1 MSIPRRFDV
10 NCPKC
15 GKKYQATVF
24 ESINSDF
31 APNVAETII
40 SGERFN
46 GTCPKCGFVA
56 HLEYDVLYHDMKH
69 GAMIWVIHDNN
80 LNYTQKIAEVRST
93 PALYKTT
100 RIVSDMNELR
110 EKVACLEAEKD
121 DRVVELCKFFLS
133 AQLMEQQPDY
143 NFRNAFYTYSG
154 GKNIVFF
161 YDDKGKEM
169 SCYLEDQVYD
179 LISNMFATP
188 LSQMGNKPYIT
199 INRDWA
205 ADFFDSHPL
214 DDVAGLE
221 EETKSVEDANDSD
234 IIDGESFDDDEEPI
248 TEDEALPFENEPELH
263 PIMRTLFCRKCGA
276 KLLSD
281 SLFCSYC
288 GTKVI
293 F

>member
-1 MSIPRRFDV
+1 MSIPRKFDV

-24 ESINSDF
+24 ESLNSDF

-69 GAMIWVIHDNN
+69 RAMVWVIHDNN
-80 LNYTQKIAEVRST
+80 ANYAQKMVEVRST

-100 RIVSDMNELR
+100 RIVADMNELR
-110 EKVACLEAEKD
+110 EKVACLEAGKD

-143 NFRNAFYTYSG
+143 NFRNAFYTFSG

-169 SCYLEDQVYD
+169 SCYLENQIYD
-179 LISNMFATP
+179 LISDMFAVP
-188 LSQMGNKPYIT
+188 LSQMDNSPYMI
-199 INRDWA
+199 IDQDWA
-205 ADFFDSHPL
+205 ADFFELLPTESEEFPEDQEVDAETLNSEVSESADCENTEKHVEE
-214 DDVAGLE
+214 DMNAFLE
-221 EETKSVEDANDSD
+221 EASEQPSQKR
-234 IIDGESFDDDEEPI
+234 I
-248 TEDEALPFENEPELH
+248 
-263 PIMRTLFCRKCGA
+263 LFCRKCGA

>member
-1 MSIPRRFDV
+1 M
-10 NCPKC
+10 
-15 GKKYQATVF
+15 
-24 ESINSDF
+24 
-31 APNVAETII
+31 
-40 SGERFN
+40 
-46 GTCPKCGFVA
+46 
-56 HLEYDVLYHDMKH
+56 
-69 GAMIWVIHDNN
+69 
-80 LNYTQKIAEVRST
+80 QKIAEVRST

-143 NFRNAFYTYSG
+143 NFRNAFYTFSG

-169 SCYLEDQVYD
+169 SCYLEDQIYD
-179 LISNMFATP
+179 LISNMFADP

-205 ADFFDSHPL
+205 AEFFELLPTDNV
-214 DDVAGLE
+214 DVLE
-221 EETKSVEDANDSD
+221 EEDTESIEDAIDSD
-234 IIDGESFDDDEEPI
+234 ISDCEDYYDAEEPAGI
-248 TEDEALPFENEPELH
+248 DEVVSTDAPEPQ
-263 PIMRTLFCRKCGA
+263 PVKRTLFCRKCGA

-293 F
+293 Y

>member
-1 MSIPRRFDV
+1 MSIPRKFEV

-15 GKKYQATVF
+15 GKRYQTTVF
-24 ESINSDF
+24 ERINSDF

-69 GAMIWVIHDNN
+69 GAMIWVIHNN
-80 LNYTQKIAEVRST
+80 NDQKIAEVRSI
-93 PALYKTT
+93 PALHKTT
-100 RIVSDMNELR
+100 RIVANMNELR

-121 DRVVELCKFFLS
+121 DRIVELCKFFLS
-133 AQLMEQQPDY
+133 AQLMDQQPDY
-143 NFRNAFYTYSG
+143 KLRNAFYTFSE

-161 YDDKGKEM
+161 YDDKGKELC
-169 SCYLEDQVYD
+169 CYLENQIYD

-188 LSQMGNKPYIT
+188 LSQMDNSPYKI

-205 ADFFDSHPL
+205 ADFFQLLPT
-214 DDVAGLE
+214 DDADLLE
-221 EETKSVEDANDSD
+221 EQDMNADGDTADSEMSENKGSNDTEVQMENDKNSSFE
-234 IIDGESFDDDEEPI
+234 ES
-248 TEDEALPFENEPELH
+248 TELQPPK
-263 PIMRTLFCRKCGA
+263 RTLFCRKCGA

-288 GTKVI
+288 GTKII

>member
-1 MSIPRRFDV
+1 MSTPRRFDV

-15 GKKYQATVF
+15 GKKYQTTVF

-56 HLEYDVLYHDMKH
+56 HLEYDVLYHDLKH

-80 LNYTQKIAEVRST
+80 ANYTQKIAEVRST
-93 PALYKTT
+93 PVLYKTT

-133 AQLMEQQPDY
+133 VQLMEQQPDY
-143 NFRNAFYTYSG
+143 NFKNAFYTFSG

-169 SCYLEDQVYD
+169 SCYLEDQIYD
-179 LISNMFATP
+179 LISNMFADP
-188 LSQMGNKPYIT
+188 LSQMSNKPYIT
-199 INRDWA
+199 INREWA
-205 ADFFDSHPL
+205 AAFFELLPTENADLSE
-214 DDVAGLE
+214 E
-221 EETKSVEDANDSD
+221 EETENIEHATDSD
-234 IIDGESFDDDEEPI
+234 ISASKDLGGVEEQAG
-248 TEDEALPFENEPELH
+248 EDEDAPGPQV
-263 PIMRTLFCRKCGA
+263 PKRAMFCRKCGA

-293 F
+293 I

>member
-15 GKKYQATVF
+15 GKKYQTTVF

-31 APNVAETII
+31 SHNVADTII

-46 GTCPKCGFVA
+46 GTCPKCGFIA

-69 GAMIWVIHDNN
+69 DAMIWVIHDNN
-80 LNYTQKIAEVRST
+80 VNYTQKIAEVRST

-100 RIVSDMNELR
+100 RIVGDMNELR

-121 DRVVELCKFFLS
+121 DRVVELCKFFLA
-133 AQLMEQQPDY
+133 AQLIEQQPDY
-143 NFRNAFYTYSG
+143 NFKNAFYTFSG

-169 SCYLEDQVYD
+169 SCYLEDQIYD
-179 LISNMFATP
+179 LISNMFAAP
-188 LSQMGNKPYIT
+188 LMKMDNIPYIT
-199 INRDWA
+199 IDYDWA
-205 ADFFDSHPL
+205 ANFFELLSKEN
-214 DDVAGLE
+214 AGLLE
-221 EETKSVEDANDSD
+221 EEGTENIEAATDSD
-234 IIDGESFDDDEEPI
+234 ISKSEDLGGVEEQVGEDDAPD
-248 TEDEALPFENEPELH
+248 TQLPKRA
-263 PIMRTLFCRKCGA
+263 MFCRRCGA